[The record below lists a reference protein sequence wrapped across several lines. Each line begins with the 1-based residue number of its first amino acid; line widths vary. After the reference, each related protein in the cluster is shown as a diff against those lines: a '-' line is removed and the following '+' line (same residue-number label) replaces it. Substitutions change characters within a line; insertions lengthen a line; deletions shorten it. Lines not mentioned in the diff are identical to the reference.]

1 VKTEELLKIKQ
12 KYFEKTQELTAKKGI
27 GYGVEEDTLRNLR
40 LTEYVGAVSTELG
53 IYTRL
58 CDKVFRIG
66 RHLTAGN
73 LPYEK
78 LEDDVLD
85 AINYL
90 FYLLAVS
97 EERKALAKRNAERKK
112 LGGLSRIFP

>member
-1 VKTEELLKIKQ
+1 VKVGELLKTKR
-12 KYFEKTQELTAKKGI
+12 KYFERTQELTAKKGI

-53 IYTRL
+53 TYTRL

-66 RHLTAGN
+66 RHLKGGK

-78 LEDDVLD
+78 LEDDILD

-90 FYLLAVS
+90 FYILAVV
-97 EERKALAKRNAERKK
+97 EEKTHRAKPPKR
-112 LGGLSRIFP
+112 